1 MPASGQTRSERAQ
14 KLFREHHGLLRTS
27 EALRAG
33 IHPRVL
39 YALRDAGVLVPVSR
53 GLYRLAD
60 LPPLGNP
67 DLATVG
73 RRIPQGVVC
82 LVSALAY
89 HGITTQV
96 PHAVY
101 VALPR
106 GAEPPRLEYPPLRV
120 VWFSAAAFTHGAEV
134 QEIDEVPVR
143 IYSAPKTVADCFK
156 YRNRL
161 GLAVAI
167 EALKLYR
174 ETDGFDLEETLA
186 CARVCRVEKVMRPYL
201 EALL

>member
-1 MPASGQTRSERAQ
+1 MPRSSDTSTQRAEE
-14 KLFREHHGLLRTS
+14 LFRAHHGLLRTS

-39 YALRDAGVLVPVSR
+39 YALRDAGVIAAVSR

-67 DLATVG
+67 DLATVA
-73 RRIPQGVVC
+73 RRVPQGVVC
-82 LVSALAY
+82 LLSALSY

-106 GAEPPRLEYPPLRV
+106 GAEPPRLDYPPLKV
-120 VWFSAAAFTHGAEV
+120 VWFSAAAFTYGVEV
-134 QEIDEVPVR
+134 HDIDDVHMR
-143 IYSAPKTVADCFK
+143 IYSAPKTVADSFK

-161 GLAVAI
+161 GLPVAI

-174 ETDGFDLEETLA
+174 ETDGFDLAEALA
-186 CARVCRVEKVMRPYL
+186 CARVCRVENVIRPYL

>member
-1 MPASGQTRSERAQ
+1 MPRSGQATIERALE
-14 KLFREHHGLLRTS
+14 LFREHHGLLRTS

-39 YALRDAGVLVPVSR
+39 YALRDTGALVLVSR

-67 DLATVG
+67 DLATVA
-73 RRIPQGVVC
+73 RRVPQGVIC
-82 LVSALAY
+82 LLSALAY
-89 HGITTQV
+89 HGTTTQV
-96 PHAVY
+96 PHAIH

-106 GAEPPRLEYPPLRV
+106 GAEPPRLDYPPLAV
-120 VWFSAAAFTHGAEV
+120 VWFSAAAFTYGVEV
-134 QEIDEVPVR
+134 HDIDDVPAR

-161 GLAVAI
+161 GLSVAI

-174 ETDGFDLEETLA
+174 ESEEFDLGEMLA
-186 CARVCRVEKVMRPYL
+186 CARVCRVEKIMRPYL